1 VILWLPFLALIVGA
15 AIGFLVARAATRHA
29 QVPRDCLPADPHHVL
44 DLLRRAHGATFACLV
59 RPDTGEALNAGSTA
73 GADDLAERSA
83 AAARVALGDRRRHV
97 IRDGHTIAAVGD
109 GDLGLALAWIGA
121 APAQET
127 LDAALADQRSLLGGF
142 QAHAGMGWGRRAGVA
157 APPTATVPEALESV
171 AFAICESARSACDR
185 PAVLVLREV
194 GSQAA
199 TIVAVSQGADRRLL
213 RSPVA
218 PDSVAGRASMGD
230 VPIAGASGTEL
241 FGPMR
246 TDRRRRDAQGIA
258 YPLHDG
264 RQAVGALVV
273 FGVPDQLGDAVQERL
288 VSLAEESGPRL
299 AVAAAIRAAETRAQT
314 DELTGL
320 WNRRALDRAMQ
331 TDPSAE
337 CALLLVDLDD
347 FKKLNDSFGHT
358 AGDAALRHVA
368 RVLRA
373 TLREED
379 LAARVGG
386 EEFAC
391 WLPSTPLDRAREV
404 AERVRQSVGA
414 ARLYWAGAEL
424 TIACSVGVAAR
435 PETVSQTANLYAAAD
450 AALYRAKEGGR
461 NRVEVALP
469 SR

>member
-1 VILWLPFLALIVGA
+1 VIFWLPFLALIVGA
-15 AIGFLVARAATRHA
+15 AIGWLVARGATA
-29 QVPRDCLPADPHHVL
+29 QARVPQDCLPADPHHVL
-44 DLLRRAHGATFACLV
+44 DLLRRAHRAAFACLV
-59 RPDTGEALNAGSTA
+59 RPDGSEALHAGSTA
-73 GADDLAERSA
+73 GANDLAERA
-83 AAARVALGDRRRHV
+83 AATARVALGDRRQHV
-97 IRDGHTIAAVGD
+97 IGDGHTIAAVGD
-109 GDLGLALAWIGA
+109 GDLGMALAWIGEP
-121 APAQET
+121 PAQET
-127 LDAALADQRSLLGGF
+127 LEAALADQRSLLGGF
-142 QAHAGMGWGRRAGVA
+142 QAHGGMGWGRRPVA
-157 APPTATVPEALESV
+157 TPPTATAPEALESV
-171 AFAICESARSACDR
+171 AFGICESARSVCDC
-185 PAVLVLREV
+185 PVVLVLRDP
-194 GSQAA
+194 GGQAA
-199 TIVAVSQGADRRLL
+199 TIVALSQGADRRLL

-230 VPIAGASGTEL
+230 VPIAATSGTEL
-241 FGPMR
+241 FGQVRP
-246 TDRRRRDAQGIA
+246 DRRRRDEQGIA
-258 YPLHDG
+258 YPLRDG

-273 FGVPDQLGDAVQERL
+273 FAAPDQLGEAVQSRL
-288 VSLAEESGPRL
+288 AGLADESGPRL

-331 TDPSAE
+331 MDPSTE
-337 CALLLVDLDD
+337 CALLLVDLDH
-347 FKKLNDSFGHT
+347 FKKLNDSLGHT

-373 TLREED
+373 TLREQD

-391 WLPSTPLDRAREV
+391 WLPGAPLRRAREV

-424 TIACSVGVAAR
+424 TLTCSVGVAGR